1 MSKKVDYNNLK
12 YIVIRSG
19 EEFAFDKLEEPMV
32 FLNNIKKGKISLE
45 EAKNLQQDYEEYLNK
60 IRKGN
65 KTEQRKALANISVIF
80 NGRNNAI
87 KFIENH
93 SSIILEAK
101 KLAKLG
107 TGIKILTPKQ
117 MLQRLPIAIA
127 QVKAGNNHELRK

>member
-93 SSIILEAK
+93 SSMILEAK

>member
-12 YIVIRSG
+12 YIVISSG

-65 KTEQRKALANISVIF
+65 KTEQRKTLANISVIF

-93 SSIILEAK
+93 SSMILEAK